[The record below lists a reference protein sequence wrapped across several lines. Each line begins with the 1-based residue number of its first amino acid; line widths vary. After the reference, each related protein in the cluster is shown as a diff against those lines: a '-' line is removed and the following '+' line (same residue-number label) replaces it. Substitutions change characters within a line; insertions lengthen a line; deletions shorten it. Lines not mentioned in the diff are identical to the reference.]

1 LKFNN
6 GGRDGCLFGAYENAS
21 TEKSSTGGGISKYG
35 KIKYDCAR
43 VENATTE
50 NEVKCWRKHPQM
62 AQPSMDR
69 AAKQTLQNTQKYVN
83 LRNNFKVGPTDWVG
97 WVRVQQYYTSMGL
110 RVGINVAN
118 STITEVTAKP

>member
-1 LKFNN
+1 
-6 GGRDGCLFGAYENAS
+6 
-21 TEKSSTGGGISKYG
+21 
-35 KIKYDCAR
+35 
-43 VENATTE
+43 
-50 NEVKCWRKHPQM
+50 M

-69 AAKQTLQNTQKYVN
+69 AVKQTLQNTQKHVN